1 MNKKIYTKQ
10 LKLLILFVLIFL
22 FGCSHKLH
30 RNQTITLV
38 DIIPFKLST
47 YNNIVVEAVLNTTD
61 TVNLMFHTAANSASV
76 IKSSSERLNSIT
88 WTNETAVSASWGGNG
103 VSRYSQANTLKIGN
117 MVFDSLS
124 IWENEKSGPG
134 TDGKFGINLFD
145 DYVVEINFDESL
157 IKLHHTLP
165 NTEDYIKM
173 NLDNKDGLLFI
184 TGTSRID
191 SSDYDNPFLIHS
203 GYSGALLFDDKFS
216 NETQM
221 GQYIKITSEEVLKDS
236 FGNILKTKK
245 GILPKFS
252 LGEMQFFDVPVGFF
266 EGTIGKQKMSV
277 MGGDMIKRFNIIF
290 DKDSAAI
297 YLKANSLMNERFN

>member
-10 LKLLILFVLIFL
+10 LKLLILFILIFL
-22 FGCSHKLH
+22 FGCSHKL
-30 RNQTITLV
+30 RKNQTITLV
-38 DIIPFKLST
+38 DTIPFKLST
-47 YNNIVVEAVLNTTD
+47 HNNIIVEAILNTTD
-61 TVNLMFHTAANSASV
+61 TLNLMLHTAANSASV
-76 IKSSSERLNSIT
+76 IKSSSARLNSIT
-88 WTNETAVSASWGGNG
+88 WINETVVSASWGGNG
-103 VSRYSQANTLKIGN
+103 TSRYSQANTLKIGN

-124 IWENEKSGPG
+124 IWENEKSGPD
-134 TDGKFGINLFD
+134 TDGKFGLNFFD
-145 DYVVEINFDESL
+145 DYVVEIDFDKSL

-165 NTEDYIKM
+165 NTEGYIKM

-184 TGTSRID
+184 IGTSRID

-245 GILPKFS
+245 GILPQFS
-252 LGEMQFFDVPVGFF
+252 LGEMQFFDVSVGFF
-266 EGTIGKQKMSV
+266 EGTIGRQQMSV
-277 MGGDMIKRFNIIF
+277 MGGGFIKQFNLIF
-290 DKDSAAI
+290 DKNRGEI
-297 YLKANSLMNERFN
+297 YLKLRKDDKKG

>member
-22 FGCSHKLH
+22 FGCSQELHK
-30 RNQTITLV
+30 NQTLTLT
-38 DIIPFKLST
+38 DTIPFKLST

-76 IKSSSERLNSIT
+76 IKSSSARLNSIK
-88 WTNETAVSASWGGNG
+88 WNKETSESSAWGGKG
-103 VSRYSQANTLKIGN
+103 TSRYSQANTLKVGT

-134 TDGKFGINLFD
+134 TDGKFGINFFD
-145 DYVVEINFDESL
+145 DYIVEINFDESL
-157 IKLHHTLP
+157 IKLYHTLP
-165 NTEDYIKM
+165 NTDGYIKM
-173 NLDNKDGLLFI
+173 YLDNKDGLLFI
-184 TGTSRID
+184 AGTSYID
-191 SSDYDNPFLIHS
+191 SSEYDNLFLIHS

-216 NETQM
+216 NQTQI
-221 GQYIKITSEEVLKDS
+221 GQHIEITSEEELKDS

-252 LGEMQFFDVPVGFF
+252 LGEMQFYDVPVGFF
-266 EGTIGKQKMSV
+266 EGTIGRQQMSV
-277 MGGDMIKRFNIIF
+277 MGGGFIKQFNLIF
-290 DKDSAAI
+290 DKNRGEI
-297 YLKANSLMNERFN
+297 YLKLR